1 MVDEEARSW
10 CATRQPEG
18 SAAQLTTTT
27 SPSTAHAPN
36 TALFCETVVT
46 LGGRTI
52 LRKKKLHNLVDV
64 GASRPHVFDGTLG
77 RCAASAERHLQ
88 YLPRCRPATL
98 PEGGR
103 RRAARLTMLLC
114 QSFTA
119 HPPTTCPFR
128 THHPLARLFAR
139 YGRTSTSFGAHSLY
153 TDAPLIT
160 AIRHATGR
168 KQAELV

>member
-1 MVDEEARSW
+1 MVCD
-10 CATRQPEG
+10 
-18 SAAQLTTTT
+18 AAAGGL
-27 SPSTAHAPN
+27 SRPAHDDDKPRN
-36 TALFCETVVT
+36 RTCPQHGAL
-46 LGGRTI
+46 LRNSRHIGG
-52 LRKKKLHNLVDV
+52 KDNFAKEKVHNLVDV